1 MAQMSD
7 TAIKQ
12 VLRILRKNGTGG
24 QVITNVAKQ
33 YGVTE
38 SVIRACG
45 QAITETASVTE
56 SDASGSAGPNSR
68 DVRETFLA
76 EQLSAQVT
84 AAESKPLPECTTQ
97 DLEAIAAARFGR

>member
-7 TAIKQ
+7 AAIAE
-12 VLRILRKNGTGG
+12 VIRILKKNGQGG
-24 QVITNVAKQ
+24 QVITGVAKQ

-68 DVRETFLA
+68 HARESYLA
-76 EQLSAQVT
+76 GQLQAAVT
-84 AAESKPLPECTTQ
+84 AAEAKPIEQATMQ